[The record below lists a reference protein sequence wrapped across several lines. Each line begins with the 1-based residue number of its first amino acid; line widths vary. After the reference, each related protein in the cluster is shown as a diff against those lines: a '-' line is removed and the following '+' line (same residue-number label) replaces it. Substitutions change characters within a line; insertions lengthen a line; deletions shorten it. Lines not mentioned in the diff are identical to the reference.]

1 MWDELLLEAGLNERE
16 VRSIMILGS
25 RPKMKASELAKE
37 LNTTRLDA
45 YNSLSR
51 LQEMGIVT
59 ATADRPMLFSSL
71 RINEAMEHIIQ
82 SRKQQLDR
90 LVDGFD
96 ELSKGITETDAS
108 YEKQRRDI
116 DDPRFAVLKE
126 RTHIYNRLQKMA
138 NDAEE
143 RLILLLGQFGILHLC
158 RSPDALEAVNTAA
171 VRGVVVQII
180 THLDGR
186 TLRFFDKLDKSI
198 DVRHSDELD
207 SLGFVQ
213 DQAEVIQYLN
223 IEDNPVGRG
232 KEDAALIIESGPFSQ
247 AHLHLIDAIWEGAV
261 PLATARARFT
271 ENQIN
276 DPLRLTIGEG
286 SFLKNVSVALGFD
299 GQLPEEDTPFDPD
312 AFFAAGNEVN
322 EARMRLSEGKLSY
335 LKLLGIDI
343 GRILRQIGNRVGQE
357 IAFSL
362 RSIENDIEFLDE
374 MMDWWEHAGLG
385 LLQYD
390 VDPQF
395 HVVVGLNHPPIDDV
409 DALPMWE
416 MDDGI
421 IEGALSTRFA
431 KEANVVIQRIDG
443 NGHKDD
449 LWRYL
454 IHRHEL
460 NTIELHD

>member
-37 LNTTRLDA
+37 LNTTRLAA

-116 DDPRFAVLKE
+116 DDPRFAVLKD

-186 TLRFFDKLDKSI
+186 TLRFFEKLDKSI

-322 EARMRLSEGKLSY
+322 EARMRLTEGKLSN
-335 LKLLGIDI
+335 LKVLGIDI
-343 GRILRQIGNRVGQE
+343 GRMLRQIGNRVGQE

>member
-37 LNTTRLDA
+37 LTTTRLDA

-186 TLRFFDKLDKSI
+186 TLRFFEKLDKSI

-247 AHLHLIDAIWEGAV
+247 APLPLLDAIWEGAV

-322 EARMRLSEGKLSY
+322 EARMRLTEGKLSN
-335 LKLLGIDI
+335 LKVLGIDI
-343 GRILRQIGNRVGQE
+343 GRMLRQIGNRVGQE

>member
-1 MWDELLLEAGLNERE
+1 
-16 VRSIMILGS
+16 
-25 RPKMKASELAKE
+25 
-37 LNTTRLDA
+37 
-45 YNSLSR
+45 
-51 LQEMGIVT
+51 MGIVT

-186 TLRFFDKLDKSI
+186 TLRFFEKLDKSI

-322 EARMRLSEGKLSY
+322 EARMRLTEGKLSN
-335 LKLLGIDI
+335 LKVLGIDI
-343 GRILRQIGNRVGQE
+343 GRMLRQIGNRVGQE

>member
-1 MWDELLLEAGLNERE
+1 M
-16 VRSIMILGS
+16 
-25 RPKMKASELAKE
+25 
-37 LNTTRLDA
+37 
-45 YNSLSR
+45 
-51 LQEMGIVT
+51 
-59 ATADRPMLFSSL
+59 
-71 RINEAMEHIIQ
+71 
-82 SRKQQLDR
+82 
-90 LVDGFD
+90 
-96 ELSKGITETDAS
+96 
-108 YEKQRRDI
+108 
-116 DDPRFAVLKE
+116 
-126 RTHIYNRLQKMA
+126 
-138 NDAEE
+138 
-143 RLILLLGQFGILHLC
+143 
-158 RSPDALEAVNTAA
+158 
-171 VRGVVVQII
+171 RGVVVQII

-186 TLRFFDKLDKSI
+186 TLRFFEQLDKSI

-213 DQAEVIQYLN
+213 DQSEVIQYLN

-312 AFFAAGNEVN
+312 AFFAAGHEVN
-322 EARMRLSEGKLSY
+322 EARMRLTEGKLSN
-335 LKLLGIDI
+335 LKVLGIDI
-343 GRILRQIGNRVGQE
+343 GRMLRQIGNRVGQE

-362 RSIENDIEFLDE
+362 RSIDNDIEFLDE

-395 HVVVGLNHPPIDDV
+395 HVVVGLNHPPVEDP

-431 KEANVVIQRIDG
+431 KEANVVIQRVEGSGI
-443 NGHKDD
+443 KDD

-460 NTIELHD
+460 NTIELVD

>member
-186 TLRFFDKLDKSI
+186 TLRFFEKLDKSI

-322 EARMRLSEGKLSY
+322 EARMRLTEGKLSN
-335 LKLLGIDI
+335 LKVLGIDI
-343 GRILRQIGNRVGQE
+343 GRMLRQIGNRVGQE

-395 HVVVGLNHPPIDDV
+395 HDVVGLNHPPIDDV
-409 DALPMWE
+409 DALPLWE

>member
-1 MWDELLLEAGLNERE
+1 
-16 VRSIMILGS
+16 MILGA
-25 RPKMKASELAKE
+25 RPKMKAAELAKE

-186 TLRFFDKLDKSI
+186 TLRFFEKLDKSI

-322 EARMRLSEGKLSY
+322 EARMRLTEGKLSN
-335 LKLLGIDI
+335 LKVLGIDI
-343 GRILRQIGNRVGQE
+343 GRMLRQIGNRVGQE

-395 HVVVGLNHPPIDDV
+395 HVVVGLTHPPIADV

>member
-37 LNTTRLDA
+37 LSTTRLDA

-126 RTHIYNRLQKMA
+126 RSHIYNRLQKMA

-186 TLRFFDKLDKSI
+186 TLRFFDQLNKSI
-198 DVRHSDELD
+198 EVRHSDELD

-213 DQAEVIQYLN
+213 DQSEVIQYLN

-286 SFLKNVSVALGFD
+286 SFLKNVSVALGVD

-312 AFFAAGNEVN
+312 AFFAAGHEVN
-322 EARMRLSEGKLSY
+322 EARMRLTEGKLSN
-335 LKLLGIDI
+335 LKVLGIDI
-343 GRILRQIGNRVGQE
+343 GRMLRQIGNRVGQE

-385 LLQYD
+385 MLQYD

-395 HVVVGLNHPPIDDV
+395 HVVVGLNHPPVDDV

-431 KEANVVIQRIDG
+431 KEANIVIQRVDG
-443 NGHKDD
+443 SGDKDD

-460 NTIELHD
+460 NTIELVD